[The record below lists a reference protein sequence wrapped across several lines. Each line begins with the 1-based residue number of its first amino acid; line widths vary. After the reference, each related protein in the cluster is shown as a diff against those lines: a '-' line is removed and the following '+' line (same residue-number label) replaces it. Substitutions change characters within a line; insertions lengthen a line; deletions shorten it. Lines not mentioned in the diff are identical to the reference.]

1 MFIKVERS
9 NADLACVTLSG
20 PSEALDSIYFAICN
34 SAEMNVGGSRVGTAM
49 EIRLTGGVQSADN
62 SMLLKVILLE
72 EVLKRGFIPASNV
85 TDDLLVLS
93 RELDM

>member
-1 MFIKVERS
+1 MFIEVKRS
-9 NADLACVTLSG
+9 NAAPCVILSG
-20 PSEALDSIYFAICN
+20 PSEVVDGIYFTICN
-34 SAEMNVGGSRVGTAM
+34 TAEMNVGCSRVGNAT

-62 SMLLKVILLE
+62 SRLLKVILLE